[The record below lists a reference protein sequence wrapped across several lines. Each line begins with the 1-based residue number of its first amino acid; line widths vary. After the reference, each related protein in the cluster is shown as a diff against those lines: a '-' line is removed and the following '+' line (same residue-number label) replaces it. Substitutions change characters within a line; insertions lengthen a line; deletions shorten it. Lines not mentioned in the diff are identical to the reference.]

1 MDWHIKRFGELTTDE
16 LYDILKLRSEV
27 FVVEQNCVYQDMDSR
42 DKISYHLF
50 LEDEEEVIAYLRILP
65 KGVSYPEAS
74 IGRVLTKAAY
84 RKKGLSRDMM
94 NKAIDFI
101 MNTMEEKKI
110 RISAQA
116 YLLKFYNSLG
126 FEPVSD
132 IYLEDGIE
140 HMEMLYQ
147 K

>member
-1 MDWHIKRFGELTTDE
+1 
-16 LYDILKLRSEV
+16 
-27 FVVEQNCVYQDMDSR
+27 
-42 DKISYHLF
+42 
-50 LEDEEEVIAYLRILP
+50 
-65 KGVSYPEAS
+65 
-74 IGRVLTKAAY
+74 
-84 RKKGLSRDMM
+84 M

>member
-101 MNTMEEKKI
+101 MNTLEEKKI

-116 YLLKFYNSLG
+116 YSLKFYNSLG
-126 FEPVSD
+126 FEPVAD

>member
-1 MDWHIKRFGELTTDE
+1 M
-16 LYDILKLRSEV
+16 
-27 FVVEQNCVYQDMDSR
+27 
-42 DKISYHLF
+42 F
-50 LEDEEEVIAYLRILP
+50 LEDKEEVIAYLRILP

-101 MNTMEEKKI
+101 MNTLEEKKI

-116 YLLKFYNSLG
+116 YSLKFYNSLG
-126 FEPVSD
+126 FEPVAD